1 MAFEAHHSVKEYS
14 VATPWPGIHCAVM
27 QPSRIQPMPNMS
39 QRNPTDRLTVDQTV
53 VVLGAGI
60 NGAALAR
67 ELLLSGV
74 SVAMVDASDIAS
86 GATAW
91 STRLIHG
98 GLRYLEY
105 GEIGL
110 VRESLAERN
119 RLVRLAPHL
128 VKPLEFVLP
137 VERRFGGMWA
147 AAARLLGWESLARR
161 WRSNRGRGSWTVSL
175 GLTFYDW
182 LSIGSGWPWHRVVR
196 SGRTGLPRFDAGQFP
211 LAGVYWDAQLLYP
224 ERFTVELLVDARR
237 IAAETGA
244 MFSLFTHHTPRL
256 LPDGRLRIEPT
267 SGRGAEPSGGVVTEL
282 VPAGI
287 VNATGA
293 WVDRTLPYILPST
306 DGSRPESRL
315 IGGTK
320 GSHVV
325 LRSTALRKAIGSA
338 GLYAEAADGRPVFVL
353 PFGPRLVLVGTTDI
367 PFYGDPADAQA
378 DGSEIAYLLEA
389 AARFFPDVALGR
401 EHVQQH
407 YCGVR
412 PLPASN
418 GEAKGSGLPASVTRR
433 HMLVRHADA
442 PLPTWSIVGGKLT
455 TCRSLAE
462 KAAAEV
468 LGCLQVAVRDTS
480 RNRPLPGASA
490 DAARTALIAQTVAE
504 ASRAG
509 VPEAAVHRV
518 AECTVDLF
526 GARAMDVF
534 AESGRGEKEVAR
546 RVLIRGTHLP
556 AAAIEFCIREEWA
569 ASLEDIVERRLML
582 LFAEELTYETLDD
595 VAEVLVGMHV
605 LPREQKAAEVA
616 AIAARLSRRYGKHIP
631 SQRMA
636 EGESDAS

>member
-1 MAFEAHHSVKEYS
+1 
-14 VATPWPGIHCAVM
+14 M

>member
-1 MAFEAHHSVKEYS
+1 
-14 VATPWPGIHCAVM
+14 
-27 QPSRIQPMPNMS
+27 MS
-39 QRNPTDRLTVDQTV
+39 QRNATGRLAADKTV

-60 NGAALAR
+60 NGAAVAR

-74 SVAMVDASDIAS
+74 SVVMVDASDIAS

-105 GEIGL
+105 GELGL

-128 VKPLEFVLP
+128 VKPLEFFLP
-137 VERRFGGMWA
+137 VERRIGGMWA

-182 LSIGSGWPWHRVVR
+182 LSFGSGWPWHRVVR
-196 SGRTGLPRFDAGQFP
+196 SGGAGLPHFDAVQFP

-244 MFSLFTHHTPRL
+244 TFSLFTHHTSRL
-256 LPDGRLRIEPT
+256 LADGRLRIEPL
-267 SGRGAEPSGGVVTEL
+267 SGRGGEPSGDMVAEIM
-282 VPAGI
+282 PAGI

-293 WVDRTLPYILPST
+293 WVDRTLPDIWPST

-315 IGGTK
+315 ISGTK

-325 LRSTALRKAIGSA
+325 LRSTALRKAIGST
-338 GLYAEAADGRPVFVL
+338 GLYAEAVDSRPVFVL

-367 PFYGDPADAQA
+367 PFEGDPADAQA

-389 AARFFPDVALGR
+389 AARFFPDVPLGR

-412 PLPASN
+412 PLPASK
-418 GEAKGSGLPASVTRR
+418 GAAKESGLPASVTRR

-442 PLPTWSIVGGKLT
+442 ILPTWSIVGGKLT

-462 KAAAEV
+462 KAAGEV
-468 LGCLQVAVRDTS
+468 LGCLQIAVRGTS

-490 DAARTALIAQTVAE
+490 DAARTALIAKTVAE
-504 ASRAG
+504 ATRTG
-509 VPEAAVHRV
+509 VPEEAVHCV
-518 AECTVDLF
+518 AECTADLF
-526 GARAMDVF
+526 GARAPDVF
-534 AESGRGEKEVAR
+534 AESGRGEREGAR

-582 LFAEELTYETLDD
+582 SFAEELTYETLDD

-605 LPREQKAAEVA
+605 LPRERKAADVA
-616 AIAARLSRRYGKHIP
+616 AIAARLSRRYGKNILGK
-631 SQRMA
+631 RLA
-636 EGESDAS
+636 EGENDAS

>member
-1 MAFEAHHSVKEYS
+1 
-14 VATPWPGIHCAVM
+14 M

-196 SGRTGLPRFDAGQFP
+196 SGRTGLPRFDVGQFP

-433 HMLVRHADA
+433 HMLVRHAEA

>member
-196 SGRTGLPRFDAGQFP
+196 SGRTGLPRFDVGQFP

-267 SGRGAEPSGGVVTEL
+267 SERGAEPSGGVVTEL

>member
-39 QRNPTDRLTVDQTV
+39 QRNPTDRLAADQTV

-196 SGRTGLPRFDAGQFP
+196 SGRTGLPRFDVGQFP

-267 SGRGAEPSGGVVTEL
+267 SGRGAEASGGVVTEL

>member
-1 MAFEAHHSVKEYS
+1 
-14 VATPWPGIHCAVM
+14 
-27 QPSRIQPMPNMS
+27 MS
-39 QRNPTDRLTVDQTV
+39 QRNPTDRLAADQTV

>member
-1 MAFEAHHSVKEYS
+1 
-14 VATPWPGIHCAVM
+14 
-27 QPSRIQPMPNMS
+27 MS

>member
-1 MAFEAHHSVKEYS
+1 
-14 VATPWPGIHCAVM
+14 
-27 QPSRIQPMPNMS
+27 MPNMS
-39 QRNPTDRLTVDQTV
+39 QRNPTDRLAADQTV

-196 SGRTGLPRFDAGQFP
+196 SGRTGLPRFDVGQFP

-267 SGRGAEPSGGVVTEL
+267 SGRGAEASGGVVTEL

-616 AIAARLSRRYGKHIP
+616 AIAARLSCRYGKHIP

>member
-1 MAFEAHHSVKEYS
+1 
-14 VATPWPGIHCAVM
+14 M

-196 SGRTGLPRFDAGQFP
+196 SGRTGLPRFDVGQFP

-267 SGRGAEPSGGVVTEL
+267 SERGAEPSGGVVTEL